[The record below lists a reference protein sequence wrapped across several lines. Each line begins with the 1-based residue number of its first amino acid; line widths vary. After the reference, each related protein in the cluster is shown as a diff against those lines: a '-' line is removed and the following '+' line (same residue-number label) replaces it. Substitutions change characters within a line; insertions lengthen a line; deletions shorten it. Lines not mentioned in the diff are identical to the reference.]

1 MPIAPPTHKRKAVGR
16 KHGQVVNRQ
25 ATRALNTNS
34 KAWRYIRLEILIRD
48 RYTCRDCGRYGNEV
62 DHVDGDSH
70 HNDDA
75 NLQTL
80 CHRCHSSKT
89 AKETWHGGKA
99 VATTR

>member
-1 MPIAPPTHKRKAVGR
+1 MPLSPPTHRRPKAHKV
-16 KHGQVVNRQ
+16 HGQVSNRQ

-34 KAWRYIRLEILIRD
+34 KAWRIIRAGILGRD
-48 RYTCRDCGRYGNEV
+48 RYTCGHCGRFGNEV

-70 HNDDA
+70 NNDEA

-89 AKETWHGGKA
+89 ARETWHGAKN
-99 VATTR
+99 TSR